1 MKRVRI
7 ALCVALFVFLVVPAS
22 SFALT
27 VGSPYKN
34 GSLMIF
40 PLVDGSDGVDTVIT
54 ISNGFYET
62 VDIAC
67 RHRTVSDEVGGFTFH
82 LGPYQTAWFSIQT
95 GQGSIPAP
103 MAFAERGELK
113 CWAVDASGG
122 QQISWNYLQGFAQ
135 ITNADGL
142 SWGYSSWNFKANK
155 TRNKVVGKPGIIKLS
170 GKSGQYDAMPQYL
183 YFSVPGTVTEA
194 QLTLLLGKE
203 DLRQDRQSTYS
214 KAKFYYERGRTSGT
228 QCLVDMVEVSIP
240 QRVLGSFRVEGIAST
255 VCDRLFKLPDGT
267 TQGSPLLGMVEAHSN
282 SAVFGIMPIG
292 VGADGSGYIL
302 WDADGSIPEV
312 IAR

>member
-7 ALCVALFVFLVVPAS
+7 ALCVALFVFLAVPAS

-228 QCLVDMVEVSIP
+228 QCLMDMVEVSIP
-240 QRVLGSFRVEGIAST
+240 PSGCSGALEWRGLRAPSATGCSNCPMEPPRAHRSWVWWKLTATVPFLESCPSALGPTGQDTFS
-255 VCDRLFKLPDGT
+255 
-267 TQGSPLLGMVEAHSN
+267 GMRTGRS
-282 SAVFGIMPIG
+282 
-292 VGADGSGYIL
+292 
-302 WDADGSIPEV
+302 
-312 IAR
+312 RK